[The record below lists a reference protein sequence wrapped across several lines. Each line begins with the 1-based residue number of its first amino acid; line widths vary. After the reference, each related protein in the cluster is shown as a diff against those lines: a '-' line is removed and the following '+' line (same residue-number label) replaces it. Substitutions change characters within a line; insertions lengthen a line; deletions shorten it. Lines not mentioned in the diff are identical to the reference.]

1 METDWELLFYRRVW
15 LPVRLSNVNDCQ
27 IWSPLGTE
35 DVREQ
40 NFGFC
45 VDANDK
51 HDDFIAFEI
60 HRAFG
65 VATIL
70 LFVADIPYVVLVVQ
84 RKSDAKHVHHGYDSH
99 ACILFAVG
107 DDGVDRVDGRRPCA
121 GFSRRALRARITF
134 SPCCILGQSGVH
146 FLKTP
151 QWVEAAVGSVFG
163 NPVIR
168 AASNI
173 AQPNEARR
181 FVGRGRRLAD

>member
-1 METDWELLFYRRVW
+1 MGKVSNLETDWELLFYRRVW

-65 VATIL
+65 FATIL
-70 LFVADIPYVVLVVQ
+70 LFVADIRHVVLVVQ

-99 ACILFAVG
+99 ACVLFTVG

-121 GFSRRALRARITF
+121 GFSRRALRARLLLF
-134 SPCCILGQSGVH
+134 LRVVSSPKRRALSQD
-146 FLKTP
+146 
-151 QWVEAAVGSVFG
+151 AAVGRS
-163 NPVIR
+163 
-168 AASNI
+168 S
-173 AQPNEARR
+173 
-181 FVGRGRRLAD
+181 GRKCFWEPSHSRGE

>member
-1 METDWELLFYRRVW
+1 MGKVSNLETDWELLFYRRVW
-15 LPVRLSNVNDCQ
+15 LPVRLSNLNDCQ

-70 LFVADIPYVVLVVQ
+70 LFVADIRHVVLVVQ

-99 ACILFAVG
+99 ACVLFTVG

-121 GFSRRALRARITF
+121 GFSRRALRARVLLF
-134 SPCCILGQSGVH
+134 LRVVSSPKRRALSQD
-146 FLKTP
+146 
-151 QWVEAAVGSVFG
+151 AAVGRSSGGKCFWE
-163 NPVIR
+163 P
-168 AASNI
+168 SHS
-173 AQPNEARR
+173 
-181 FVGRGRRLAD
+181 RGE